1 MLNFKRIAV
10 CLLAMTC
17 MASSISVSLA
27 QRVPVAIYTP
37 VTIYTKNMSVD
48 STSPAIVCPYGALPD
63 NPACAPIA
71 LKKATCE
78 KPNNDPAA
86 CASCDTKAKC
96 KTCCVDAGG
105 GSTCNKAY
113 CKQSS

>member
-1 MLNFKRIAV
+1 VLNFKRIAV
-10 CLLAMTC
+10 CLLAMTW

-27 QRVPVAIYTP
+27 QTVP

-105 GSTCNKAY
+105 GLTCNRSY